1 MITKEISHK
10 NNNMNQNSNL
20 RLQIQLQGQPVTLL
34 INRNN
39 IHQYE
44 PNELIFD
51 EPIMRV
57 HKQQP
62 IKWTKEQR
70 RMMKPDK
77 EDCYRIG
84 LSSEIALKEEQIKY
98 HNRMMIFRKL
108 KKLYSE
114 PYKRLG
120 NMKRLENLI
129 QRRRLSLEKWSSY
142 EWRMRILKEL
152 IGRKIR
158 KEWPNIRRQYV
169 TMQEVEN
176 GTEWK
181 NWNHNFNLI
190 KEEIRYAEEKVTQRT
205 GQLYGWIKENYPQ
218 YMEIDNQ

>member
-20 RLQIQLQGQPVTLL
+20 RLQIQLQRQPVTLL

-39 IHQYE
+39 IHQYD

-205 GQLYGWIKENYPQ
+205 GQLYGWIEENYPQ